1 MCGIGGIVLKKDK
14 DLNICTAIL
23 SMAQSIAHRGPDGEG
38 FILANNDSVTPF
50 YRQDTQQVFKKK
62 ELNFIPEASITEA
75 ENNYTLAFAHRRL
88 SILDLSDSG
97 HQPMCTEDKKLWIT
111 FNGEIYNYI
120 ELRKELQNAG
130 YHFISESDTEVIL
143 QAYKHWGT
151 ACVKKFNGM
160 WAFCIYDTEKQML
173 FASRDRLGVKPFY
186 YINNADIF
194 SFASEQKAF
203 VKSGL
208 LKAAYNIKVVHNY
221 LVNGLLENESQNF
234 FEGVEELFPGYNLIY
249 SIENRHIKIDK
260 YYQLKITDH
269 NEHLSDKQLINEI
282 EIKLYNAVKL
292 RLRSDVEVGACLSG
306 GIDSSVLTGLMHS
319 ILKKSNYCFT
329 SVFKNEIFNEEHF
342 ADIAAKSI
350 DAKYK
355 KTEPTLNGFINEI
368 DSLVYSQDVP
378 IWDTSTYA
386 QFKVMELAKKNKI
399 KVVIDGQ
406 GADELFGGYHHH
418 FVAKWN
424 NLMSKGQTLSA
435 IKDIH
440 TSRKTI
446 TNPFIFYTKE
456 KIKNT
461 LNVNSN
467 VLKDFFTDD
476 FLNSG
481 DISKSANYKNSVNE
495 QLIEDIE
502 HARLKSFL
510 KCEDRCGMWHGVE
523 SRTPF
528 SDDVEL
534 IDFMFSFN
542 GNRKIQNGISKYLLR
557 EAGKSVLPPEIYNRY
572 DKKGFETPMKKWVTE
587 LKADMITE
595 IKSASFDF
603 INTSFLDKINAENN
617 LHLKLLFK
625 LFILSRWK
633 KVFSN

>member
-1 MCGIGGIVLKKDK
+1 MCGIGGILLKKTNSV
-14 DLNICTAIL
+14 NISASIL

-38 FILANNDSVTPF
+38 FILAN
-50 YRQDTQQVFKKK
+50 QDEVIPYYGDATQQIFIKK
-62 ELNFIPEASITEA
+62 ELDFIPQAPLKETD
-75 ENNYTLAFAHRRL
+75 NNFTLAFAHRRL

-97 HQPMCTEDKKLWIT
+97 HQPMCIDGKKLWIT
-111 FNGEIYNYI
+111 YNGEIYNYL

-130 YHFISESDTEVIL
+130 HHFISESDTEVIL
-143 QAYKHWGT
+143 YAYKQWGT
-151 ACVKKFNGM
+151 DCVKKFNGM
-160 WAFCIYDTEKQML
+160 WALCIYDTEKQIL

-186 YINNADIF
+186 YINNLDVF

-208 LKAAYNIKVVHNY
+208 LKAKYNNHAAHNY
-221 LVNGLLENESQNF
+221 LVNGLLENESRNF
-234 FEGVEELFPGYNLIY
+234 FEGVEELFPGFNLIY
-249 SIENRHIKIDK
+249 SIKDGQVKIDK
-260 YYQLKITDH
+260 YYQLTITDH

-282 EIKLYNAVKL
+282 EVRLYNAVKL

-319 ILKKSNYCFT
+319 ILERSSYCFT
-329 SVFKNEIFNEEHF
+329 SVFKNELFSEERF

-350 DAKYK
+350 KAKYI
-355 KTEPTLNGFINEI
+355 KTEPTLEGFVKEV

-386 QFKVMELAKKNKI
+386 QFKVMELAKKNNI

-418 FVAKWN
+418 FIAKWN
-424 NLMSKGQTLSA
+424 YLLSNGNA
-435 IKDIH
+435 ISALKDIH
-440 TSRKTI
+440 QSRKTI
-446 TNPFIFYTKE
+446 SNPFLFYGKE
-456 KIKNT
+456 KVKNT
-461 LNVNSN
+461 RTINSST
-467 VLKDFFTDD
+467 LYDFFTTD

-481 DISKSANYKNSVNE
+481 SINNSANYKNNVNE
-495 QLIEDIE
+495 QLIDDIE
-502 HARLKSFL
+502 RARLKSFL

-557 EAGKSVLPPEIYNRY
+557 EAAKPVLPPEIYKRY

-587 LKADMITE
+587 LKPQMIAE
-595 IKSASFDF
+595 IRAASFDF
-603 INTSFLDKINAENN
+603 INVSFLDKINTDNN
-617 LHLKLLFK
+617 LQLRIFFK
-625 LFILSRWK
+625 LFILSRWQ
-633 KVFSN
+633 KVFKI